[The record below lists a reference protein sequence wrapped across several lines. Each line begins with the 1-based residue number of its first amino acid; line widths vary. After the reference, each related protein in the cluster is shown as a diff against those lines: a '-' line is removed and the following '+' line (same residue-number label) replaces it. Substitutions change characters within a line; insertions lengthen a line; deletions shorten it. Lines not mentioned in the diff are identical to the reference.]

1 VHRARGTAGARV
13 GAHGRSLDG
22 GDERNLGDSHFD
34 VCVSVTCGR
43 MECGRVD
50 ARALDPSK
58 WELFTVAR

>member
-1 VHRARGTAGARV
+1 
-13 GAHGRSLDG
+13 
-22 GDERNLGDSHFD
+22 

-43 MECGRVD
+43 MERGRVD